1 MISVAVE
8 RIGKEGFCGGR
19 QITWQGYFSCVFLA
33 QRESGPLLCLD
44 TTNIVFIDHVVAAQ

>member
-1 MISVAVE
+1 MSVAVE